1 VTQIPL
7 KCKLTG
13 AASWSRVERIIARVE
28 AGADGP
34 DTRFVVTNWEREE
47 RDFQRRR
54 ENPPSPATERR
65 LLLTAKRFHTAC
77 KTFEKFT

>member
-1 VTQIPL
+1 MALQLVSETL
-7 KCKLTG
+7 
-13 AASWSRVERIIARVE
+13 
-28 AGADGP
+28 
-34 DTRFVVTNWEREE
+34 WEREE